1 MLFWPRPIR
10 IWRRSL
16 PPGKGDGSWE
26 NSVFATALASYAL
39 LETGFEYSRAQQG
52 LSYLRLKQ
60 NADGGWGEE
69 GSTVPNT
76 SVALLALVKGGF
88 TGDSVEKAVNY
99 LLRRRGGDGDWGNN
113 ISNAWALLALQAVG
127 QGEIDKTVQLW
138 ESTIN
143 IDKGWGIYAK
153 TESDPFVSALVTLAL
168 QKYDKSHPAVAKG
181 LSYLQK

>member
-1 MLFWPRPIR
+1 M
-10 IWRRSL
+10 
-16 PPGKGDGSWE
+16 
-26 NSVFATALASYAL
+26 V
-39 LETGFEYSRAQQG
+39 
-52 LSYLRLKQ
+52 
-60 NADGGWGEE
+60 
-69 GSTVPNT
+69 
-76 SVALLALVKGGF
+76 LLALVKGGF

-127 QGEIDKTVQLW
+127 QGVIDKTVQLW